1 MREAVV
7 VEFRITRL
15 EVMSLFSLC
24 QPQLIMRLH
33 RMNLSNNSTNLIGT
47 SEVEDEAAVEIVL
60 ETGLARTLPAP
71 LMFLTMHRTMLV
83 LFLRTGFLMRGD
95 VVREVGVV
103 EVGVVEDLHAAG
115 RHMLTLEIAK
125 HRVRIPVRLN
135 SSNSHELNNRITE
148 IGIAEGAICLIRIWT
163 GAK

>member
-47 SEVEDEAAVEIVL
+47 SEVEGEAAVEIVL

-103 EVGVVEDLHAAG
+103 EDLHAAG

-125 HRVRIPVRLN
+125 HRVRMPVRLN